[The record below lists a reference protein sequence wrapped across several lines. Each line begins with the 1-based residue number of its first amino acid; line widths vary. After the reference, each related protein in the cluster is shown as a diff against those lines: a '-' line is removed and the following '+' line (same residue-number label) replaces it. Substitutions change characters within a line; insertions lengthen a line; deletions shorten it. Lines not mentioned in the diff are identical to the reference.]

1 MVISIQ
7 QLAVL
12 VLLISSYHL
21 IISQKQAHLL
31 VIRILRRKGR
41 QPRDG
46 LRLLLD
52 ALLDLGEEGRIC
64 SNSQVSK
71 IVQAERVR
79 SESQTFGPRGGMD
92 LRQKAL
98 GVRDGLVEVVEDLVQ
113 LLADVGVLVDFGL
126 ELVEKCRIDQWRR
139 GHFGGI

>member
-1 MVISIQ
+1 
-7 QLAVL
+7 
-12 VLLISSYHL
+12 
-21 IISQKQAHLL
+21 
-31 VIRILRRKGR
+31 
-41 QPRDG
+41 
-46 LRLLLD
+46 
-52 ALLDLGEEGRIC
+52 
-64 SNSQVSK
+64 
-71 IVQAERVR
+71 
-79 SESQTFGPRGGMD
+79 MD